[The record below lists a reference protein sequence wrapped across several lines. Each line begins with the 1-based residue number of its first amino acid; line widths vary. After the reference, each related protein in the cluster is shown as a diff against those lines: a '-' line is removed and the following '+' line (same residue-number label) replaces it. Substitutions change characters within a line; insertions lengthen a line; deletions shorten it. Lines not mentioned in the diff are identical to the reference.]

1 MIITLNIPY
10 IHIKTES
17 VRCLISSLFQR
28 RNAAQVI
35 QNQEVQ
41 TYTQAE
47 KQTTTTTTT
56 VNTYRRNDAM
66 ILCEE
71 TKTQQEANQEQHRTD
86 EHNEITKQ

>member
-47 KQTTTTTTT
+47 KQTTTTTT